1 MSRQQGELIPKRCEK
16 CGFNLAYFAK
26 QWEGMEWANGKW
38 FPTKHR
44 GCGGDFVS
52 LVSKIGRAS

>member
-1 MSRQQGELIPKRCEK
+1 MGKEQIPKRCAK
-16 CGFNLAYFAK
+16 CQTTLTYFAET
-26 QWEGMEWANGKW
+26 WEKMEWANGKW

-52 LVSKIGRAS
+52 LVSRIERAS